1 MNIRKQQHG
10 SSLIEVL
17 VAVLVT
23 ATGVIGAAAL
33 QLNSVKFNQT
43 AGHRSTAVFLAND
56 INDRMRANRDGATAG
71 NYDRAVQDDLPKGD
85 SIADTD
91 TQEWVNEIRRR
102 LPSGDGSVVSNG
114 STYTVTIQWS
124 EARVAD
130 SRLQDKDN
138 PNNLESFVF
147 VTEL

>member
-1 MNIRKQQHG
+1 MTSRTKQQG

-33 QLNSVKFNQT
+33 QLNSVKYNQT

-71 NYDRAVQDDLPKGD
+71 SYDRAMQDNLPNGD

-102 LPSGDGSVVSNG
+102 LPSGDGSVASDG
-114 STYTVTIQWS
+114 STFTVTIQWS

-130 SRLQDKDN
+130 SRLQDNDN
-138 PNNLESFVF
+138 PDNLESFVF